1 MNPEEHK
8 VLNQMYVDIQTLLKD
23 VSELKAYKTQ
33 SEAAIR
39 SLLQTNNELKDEI
52 TKLKSAQG
60 SARTP
65 FTQPLSNSFGQPN
78 LYGQTT
84 PAKDLFRTAEPM
96 KKV

>member
-65 FTQPLSNSFGQPN
+65 FTQSQSNIAPNLFGQS
-78 LYGQTT
+78 T
-84 PAKDLFRTAEPM
+84 PAKNLFQSAGSM